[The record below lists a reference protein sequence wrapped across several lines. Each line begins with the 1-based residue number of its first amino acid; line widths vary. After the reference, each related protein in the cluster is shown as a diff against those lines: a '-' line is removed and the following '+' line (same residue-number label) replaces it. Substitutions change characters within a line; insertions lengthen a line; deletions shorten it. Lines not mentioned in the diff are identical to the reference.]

1 MWYALGRADIRNW
14 YRVTCVEI
22 HKEKRYT
29 KSRLKRCMHALASLS
44 TICCDRLKV
53 AWTRCRRRMAI
64 WRSQH
69 PVDCCLI
76 IHLTQFVPA
85 TDKDGAPIL
94 CRQSSFIYAAPW
106 WTVNEL
112 SSMISCK
119 NEVSGLA
126 RLYHCSKELT
136 NKRFAE
142 LTLHELGVYD
152 GYNVMVVCDID
163 SLPGGGRGSRNGA
176 FNSYKRPK
184 FPCTCK
190 WAYCIKENRGGDPK
204 NVYMVSRKTFNIHM
218 SKPQGEQEAK
228 QEAEQEAKHTPDSS
242 PLSRSPAGS
251 DREDIDASCAP
262 GVELG
267 EDIYHDHAY
276 GIPSDNDHG
285 PDDHSDHD
293 MGNSSPAD
301 FDLEPGSRCCSRSGS
316 ESDSDAVS
324 DESDDAGAPAPA
336 PAPASAPAPAPAL
349 AHHDV
354 SSDNGDSFEIQLE
367 SLRSYVASL
376 LIVHTQDGHTHSSTI
391 RCIRVAVT
399 DGFGKRWPLLLQHW
413 QQVWK
418 TKFETY
424 EGIAEFS
431 GLGKNFKPEAYDCCV
446 NGCIVYQKVH
456 MHKCATRGL
465 DIYSNIYYVPP
476 KLRREIN
483 ARIAH
488 SLIVMRHGMKKMV

>member
-1 MWYALGRADIRNW
+1 
-14 YRVTCVEI
+14 
-22 HKEKRYT
+22 
-29 KSRLKRCMHALASLS
+29 
-44 TICCDRLKV
+44 
-53 AWTRCRRRMAI
+53 
-64 WRSQH
+64 
-69 PVDCCLI
+69 
-76 IHLTQFVPA
+76 
-85 TDKDGAPIL
+85 
-94 CRQSSFIYAAPW
+94 
-106 WTVNEL
+106 
-112 SSMISCK
+112 
-119 NEVSGLA
+119 
-126 RLYHCSKELT
+126 
-136 NKRFAE
+136 
-142 LTLHELGVYD
+142 
-152 GYNVMVVCDID
+152 
-163 SLPGGGRGSRNGA
+163 
-176 FNSYKRPK
+176 
-184 FPCTCK
+184 
-190 WAYCIKENRGGDPK
+190 
-204 NVYMVSRKTFNIHM
+204 
-218 SKPQGEQEAK
+218 
-228 QEAEQEAKHTPDSS
+228 
-242 PLSRSPAGS
+242 
-251 DREDIDASCAP
+251 
-262 GVELG
+262 
-267 EDIYHDHAY
+267 
-276 GIPSDNDHG
+276 
-285 PDDHSDHD
+285 

-456 MHKCATRGL
+456 MHKCFQCCALRLILPSYIHWFYLHFTL
-465 DIYSNIYYVPP
+465 ILPSNNVTFILP
-476 KLRREIN
+476 
-483 ARIAH
+483 
-488 SLIVMRHGMKKMV
+488 SLYDTILSSVLHRLHA